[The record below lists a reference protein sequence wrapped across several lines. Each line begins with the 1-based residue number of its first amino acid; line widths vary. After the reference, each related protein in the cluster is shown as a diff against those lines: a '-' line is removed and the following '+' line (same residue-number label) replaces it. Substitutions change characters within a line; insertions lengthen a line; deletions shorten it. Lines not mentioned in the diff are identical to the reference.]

1 MNRGTRPLVALLL
14 FVALAAFLSAETHA
28 SGYIPTGPASLSLS
42 SLYVPR
48 TMSLGVPLA
57 ISGIISNNGGLA
69 TGNISVVVALAG
81 PNGKANY
88 SYAAGP
94 LSPMQ
99 NESIVISANSSL
111 PAGSYTATITASS
124 HGAEQ
129 AQGRYN
135 ITILN
140 SGPASTPTPQNAHP
154 SMFMFNYL
162 PIYMSVTNG
171 SESVFNIGV
180 TNTNSSTETIGLH
193 IPSNLS
199 SIATLSSTS
208 EYLMPGS
215 TVYVQMLVD
224 GIAAGNA
231 TAYSIPLGVE
241 VYNGAVLQGTST
253 YTMRLV
259 VVGKTSS
266 PMVLQSVA
274 LENDSRL
281 SGIIQ
286 VTGAGNSANATLVT
300 QLPRSDGISG
310 VHTSGL
316 PASVIPSGDYY
327 HIYWSLPQMNGNQSA
342 YAYYTTKYNST
353 SLPYTT
359 QFTAL
364 SQPSPN
370 EEIRILNF
378 SLPTFYT
385 NSRGIISVEALYT
398 GTRPDSLDFYVSAP
412 PGVTVVNSTQAI
424 NVTPN
429 QLVTKRFILETGGTT
444 GTVILTLYVTSSLA
458 NITYSLPVIVLQKG
472 QLSGSQPGGGG
483 GTTSTAGITPG
494 QLLPYLPYAGA
505 AILIGILIYAAIL
518 ISSRPRYN
526 SKRAKR
532 LMSIKEELRKNQ

>member
-1 MNRGTRPLVALLL
+1 MFTL
-14 FVALAAFLSAETHA
+14 FMAALAASPHA
-28 SGYIPTGPASLSLS
+28 AGYIPTGPASLSLS
-42 SLYVPR
+42 SIYVPR
-48 TMSLGVPLA
+48 TVSSGAPLI
-57 ISGIISNNGGLA
+57 ISGIIENTGGLA
-69 TGNISVVVALAG
+69 TGNITVNVALSG
-81 PNGKANY
+81 SGGSANY
-88 SYAAGP
+88 TYVANP

-99 NESIVISANSSL
+99 NESIMISANSSL
-111 PAGSYTATITASS
+111 PAGSYTAKITASS
-124 HGAEQ
+124 HGAAA
-129 AQGRYN
+129 AQGSYS

-140 SGPASTPTPQNAHP
+140 SGAAALPKPQNAHP

-171 SESVFNIGV
+171 SESVFNIGI
-180 TNTNSSTETIGLH
+180 TNTNSSTETIGLG

-199 SIATLSSTS
+199 SIVALSSTS
-208 EYLMPGS
+208 EYLLPGS
-215 TVYVQMLVD
+215 TVYVQMLVK
-224 GIAAGNA
+224 GIATGNA

-241 VYNGAVLQGTST
+241 VYNGPALQGTST
-253 YTMRLV
+253 YAMRLV
-259 VVGKTSS
+259 VVGKTSA
-266 PMVLQSVA
+266 PMVLQTVA
-274 LENDSRL
+274 LENASRL
-281 SGIIQ
+281 SGTVQ
-286 VTGAGNSANATLVT
+286 VTGVGNAANATLVT

-310 VHTSGL
+310 IRTSGL
-316 PASVIPSGDYY
+316 PASVTKSGDYY
-327 HIYWSLPQMNGNQSA
+327 YIYWSLPPMNGNQSA
-342 YAYYTTKYNST
+342 YAYYTTSYNST

-385 NSRGIISVEALYT
+385 NSRGSIAVEALYT

-412 PGVTVVNSTQAI
+412 PGVTVLNSTQVI

-429 QLVTKRFILETGGTT
+429 QLVTKRFTLVTGGTT

-458 NITYSLPVIVLQKG
+458 NITYSLPVIVLQRG
-472 QLSGSQPGGGG
+472 QLSGSPPGGTG
-483 GTTSTAGITPG
+483 GTTSTAGSTLS